1 VADILDSSLPHCLP
15 LSDRIYLILILYQY
29 ALCGG
34 VASAF
39 SSVLTTPFDVVKTRL
54 ATGVVPAG
62 TPVFIAMKGVVAAE
76 GLKGLFAGVQARV
89 LMSALFGGVGFAS
102 FEACKRQLGVVT
114 PLDAARSP

>member
-1 VADILDSSLPHCLP
+1 M
-15 LSDRIYLILILYQY
+15 
-29 ALCGG
+29 
-34 VASAF
+34 
-39 SSVLTTPFDVVKTRL
+39 LTTPFDVVKTRL

-62 TPVFIAMKGVVAAE
+62 TPVFAAMKGVVASE

-114 PLDAARSP
+114 PLDVAKST